1 MDKRKSE
8 MTLKFKRNIPL
19 VFSLVA
25 FLSYLAFV
33 FGDQP
38 IVAYI
43 FN

>member
-1 MDKRKSE
+1 MDERKPE

-25 FLSYLAFV
+25 FLLSVALV